1 MKSSRKKHSAAFKAK
16 VALAALKSD
25 ETIAELANRF
35 EVHPTQ
41 IHSWKKVLL
50 ESSTGLFESGHRQQ
64 DKTDEVL
71 ISRLYQRI
79 GQLTV
84 EKDFLSGRSG
94 P

>member
-1 MKSSRKKHSAAFKAK
+1 MKNSRNKHSAAFKAK
-16 VALAALKSD
+16 VALSALKSD
-25 ETIAELANRF
+25 ETIAELASRF

-41 IHSWKKVLL
+41 IHAWKKVLL
-50 ESSTGLFESGHRQQ
+50 ESSTELFEAGHKQQ
-64 DKTDEVL
+64 DKVNEVL
-71 ISRLYQRI
+71 ISRLYQQI

>member
-1 MKSSRKKHSAAFKAK
+1 MKTSRKKHSAAFKSK
-16 VALAALKSD
+16 VALAALKGD
-25 ETIAELANRF
+25 QTIAELANRF

-41 IHSWKKVLL
+41 IHAWKKVLV
-50 ESSTGLFESGHRQQ
+50 ESSTELFEAGHKQQ
-64 DKTDEVL
+64 DKADEVL
-71 ISRLYQRI
+71 ISRLYQQI